1 MNGEPSF
8 GTNGSAQPERYH
20 GITENRREINK
31 ELCFAVWA
39 LSQHVLHRVDGET
52 VGGPMTA
59 YSTIQFVVQK
69 HHFVRGKIKIRCTAS
84 VYSIYLQSLE
94 KSAEEERIRTTPVSL
109 PEVHEAVVYSIHRL
123 PETTFE
129 QHCF

>member
-1 MNGEPSF
+1 
-8 GTNGSAQPERYH
+8 
-20 GITENRREINK
+20 
-31 ELCFAVWA
+31 A

-123 PETTFE
+123 PETSKSLEIPFTMRNG
-129 QHCF
+129 Q